1 MTSEPS
7 SRTCTIDE
15 VSSQNPIFT
24 LAYRTP
30 IPTQD
35 PSYLMSGIGR
45 RPVYSE
51 EVSKKRSGRAT
62 TASNRSV
69 RGREEKRGYFR
80 SEEEK
85 RREVI
90 LFHNFTSK
98 QVKPLFVTYFP
109 LIFSLIFCA
118 HFSLGWLTVNCG
130 RAGSA
135 ASKPHIFNSPALSAS
150 AT

>member
-1 MTSEPS
+1 MR
-7 SRTCTIDE
+7 SRLRIRYSLRHIAPQSQHKIHHIRSPGLDVVLCT
-15 VSSQNPIFT
+15 VKRF
-24 LAYRTP
+24 
-30 IPTQD
+30 
-35 PSYLMSGIGR
+35 R
-45 RPVYSE
+45 RKGPGVPPPLQ
-51 EVSKKRSGRAT
+51 
-62 TASNRSV
+62 NRSV

-109 LIFSLIFCA
+109 LVFSLVFCA

-150 AT
+150 AR